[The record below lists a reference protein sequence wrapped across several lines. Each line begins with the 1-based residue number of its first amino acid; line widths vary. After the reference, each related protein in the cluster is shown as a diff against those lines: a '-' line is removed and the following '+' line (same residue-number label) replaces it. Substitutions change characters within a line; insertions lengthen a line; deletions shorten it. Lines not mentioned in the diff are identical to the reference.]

1 MLLRRQKFY
10 FVHFIFPSFKHNLYG
25 SNKNLFSLAANLKLK
40 MHKNALAAEALPQNL
55 LGGLNYNVT
64 QTYGFWEILVNGK
77 KKGGGEKRKGGK
89 KKRRK
94 KGKREENR

>member
-1 MLLRRQKFY
+1 
-10 FVHFIFPSFKHNLYG
+10 
-25 SNKNLFSLAANLKLK
+25 